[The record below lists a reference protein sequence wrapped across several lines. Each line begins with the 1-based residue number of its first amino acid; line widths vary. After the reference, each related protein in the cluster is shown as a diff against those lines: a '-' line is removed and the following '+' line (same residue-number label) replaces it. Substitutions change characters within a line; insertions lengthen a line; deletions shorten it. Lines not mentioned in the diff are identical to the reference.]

1 MTVTGNQP
9 RANWKPFP
17 WPTMDPTGGKM
28 YKANTAFETAIP
40 YDAVTMTAT
49 LRPMEVQTFLVKLA

>member
-1 MTVTGNQP
+1 
-9 RANWKPFP
+9 
-17 WPTMDPTGGKM
+17 MDPTGGKM

-49 LRPMEVQTFLVKLA
+49 LPPMEVQTFLVKLA